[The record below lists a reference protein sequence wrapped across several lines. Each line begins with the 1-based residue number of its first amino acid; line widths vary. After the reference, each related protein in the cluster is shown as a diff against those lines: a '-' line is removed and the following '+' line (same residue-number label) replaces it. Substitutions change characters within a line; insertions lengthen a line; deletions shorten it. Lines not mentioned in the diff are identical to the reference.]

1 MQTNVKIIAACALSA
16 LAAGSVTAGADSLI
30 NGARLKDGTVASQK
44 LSKGLN
50 NERKSNLRRIA
61 SLERLAH
68 SGGAASVGAQSV
80 GATAKGEKGDSGA
93 AGKDGANGRD
103 GANGHDG
110 KDGKDASVSS
120 GNWGVVDRN
129 TIGDPSITLRGGP
142 APAPLGKGSLGILV
156 RDGQTK
162 AAYGNEVDFAG
173 DELSALTKLGF
184 SEFVTGEDNAI
195 SARNSAGLGIEV
207 DPTGPADGAAPNYAT
222 LVYLPP
228 ALPSNQW
235 TTVDATTQGDWYFT
249 GAAGTASGCNQTTY
263 CTLAQAQAAF
273 PDATVLTIQITK
285 GRDYAFQGA
294 IDALVV
300 NDKTFDF
307 EESGV
312 R

>member
-1 MQTNVKIIAACALSA
+1 MNTNAKIIAACALSA

-30 NGARLKDGTVASQK
+30 NGAKLKDGTVASRK
-44 LSKGLN
+44 LSTGLN
-50 NERKSNLRRIA
+50 RERKSNLIRIA
-61 SLERLAH
+61 NLERLSRSA
-68 SGGAASVGAQSV
+68 GAASVGAQSV
-80 GATAKGEKGDSGA
+80 TPSAKGEKGD
-93 AGKDGANGRD
+93 AGSAGRDGSNGHD

-110 KDGKDASVSS
+110 SDANVSS
-120 GNWGVVDRN
+120 GNWGTVDRN

-173 DELSALTKLGF
+173 DKLSGLTKLGF
-184 SEFVTGEDNAI
+184 SEFVTGEDNAL

-207 DPTGPADGAAPNYAT
+207 DPTGPGNATAPNYST

-228 ALPSNQW
+228 ALPSNVW
-235 TTVDATTQGDWYFT
+235 TTVDATTEGDWYFT
-249 GAAGTASGCNQTTY
+249 GAAGTASGCNQTTS

-273 PDATVLTIQITK
+273 PDATVLTVQITK